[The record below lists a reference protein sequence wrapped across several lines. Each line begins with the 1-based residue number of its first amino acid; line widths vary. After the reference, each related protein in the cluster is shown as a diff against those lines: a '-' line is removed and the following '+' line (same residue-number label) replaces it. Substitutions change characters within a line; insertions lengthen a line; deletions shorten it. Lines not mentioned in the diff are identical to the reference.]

1 MFGSHNES
9 FDEKRQLLEAR
20 DLESNAIETNA
31 SDNNKPAAAATTTTT
46 MFARV
51 GKTTKFVAIGAL
63 CVGSALAVSTGS
75 SSASQK
81 HLFRM
86 GETAGT
92 ADGVTD
98 DFGVT
103 DDLSEQLVG
112 NGTTYR
118 GKQTKSITGKD
129 CKSWVQT
136 TITPDDHPM
145 DGLLENYCRNPGGVQ
160 ESIFC
165 FVGGGETEAC
175 EPLGYDSKAV
185 LTKDQEEV
193 ERLERELAQAQ
204 EEMQPNPQEPQ
215 VGEIIVTEEV
225 PVTNGPTA
233 DEMDDTI
240 GSREPMH
247 FQSDADGSF
256 AETGEVVQPQS
267 PDDERV
273 VGNGQAYRGK
283 QAKSRSGLEC
293 KKWVQT
299 TTTPDD
305 NPTEGLEENF
315 CRNPHGAQES
325 IWCYVGGGQSELCD
339 PLEGSSMPEE
349 SAEPDASVVA
359 ASMEQT
365 AANQQEN
372 SFTEILQEV
381 EQTAEAL
388 KTEAEALQTEEQK
401 MNPPNV
407 EANVGFDETPETKE
421 EEKQAKKKGNFDPAV
436 EVIEGDGTSY
446 RGFQTFTK
454 TGKECVAWQYTQRT
468 AFDYPDGDL
477 SGNFCRNPD
486 NQKSIYCYV
495 GNNVAELCEPLQA
508 PKELT
513 NANIKEAVNKCLQ
526 EAPNDGNCPHFGAKS
541 RLGVMKD
548 WDVSKVT
555 NMQELFKGKTAFN
568 GDLSEWDTSSLTTAY
583 QMFYSCPLFN
593 SDISNWDV
601 SNVENFQGMFN
612 GNAAFNA
619 DISKWN
625 TSKAKTMQGMFKDA
639 INFNQD
645 ISDWDTSHVENFV
658 SQFEGAER
666 FDQPVGKWNT
676 GASKSDGM
684 QGMFQRA
691 KSFAQDVS
699 SFTGQASNQNQGMMF
714 SGATAFHAR
723 FKCAMPD
730 MGPAATCK
738 DKTAAATEQQLGQDG
753 LQEDQALTTALVS
766 DEDAP
771 VTQVNEEEGDLE
783 DSISAQSEIKDLEQE
798 LEEGEDPELKVQDPE
813 DETVIEQEL
822 EEGEDPEL
830 NVQDSEDETV
840 IENGLTYRGK
850 QTHSRSGVECKNW
863 VQTTITPDDNPG
875 QGLESNYCRNP
886 NGMQETI
893 FCFIGN
899 GETEACDAKAEP

>member
-9 FDEKRQLLEAR
+9 NFDEKRQLLEAR

-31 SDNNKPAAAATTTTT
+31 SDNNKPAATTT
-46 MFARV
+46 MLAKV

-86 GETAGT
+86 GQTAGT
-92 ADGVTD
+92 AD
-98 DFGVT
+98 GVT

-129 CKSWVQT
+129 CKNWVQT
-136 TITPDDHPM
+136 TITPDDHPT

-225 PVTNGPTA
+225 PVSNGPTA

-247 FQSDADGSF
+247 FQADADGSF

-349 SAEPDASVVA
+349 SAEPDASVIA
-359 ASMEQT
+359 ASQT
-365 AANQQEN
+365 AADQQEN

-381 EQTAEAL
+381 EQTADAL
-388 KTEAEALQTEEQK
+388 KTEAEALQAEEQK
-401 MNPPNV
+401 VNPPNV

-676 GASKSDGM
+676 GSSKSDGM

-738 DKTAAATEQQLGQDG
+738 DKAAAAAEQQLGEDG

-766 DEDAP
+766 DQDAP

-783 DSISAQSEIKDLEQE
+783 DSISAQSEIKDLEQ
-798 LEEGEDPELKVQDPE
+798 V
-813 DETVIEQEL
+813 L

-830 NVQDSEDETV
+830 NVQDPEDETV

>member
-31 SDNNKPAAAATTTTT
+31 SDNNKPAAATATTTT

-92 ADGVTD
+92 AD
-98 DFGVT
+98 GVT

-240 GSREPMH
+240 GSREPMQ
-247 FQSDADGSF
+247 FQADADGSF

-381 EQTAEAL
+381 EQTADAL

-658 SQFEGAER
+658 SQFEGTER

-783 DSISAQSEIKDLEQE
+783 DSISAESEIKDLEQE

-830 NVQDSEDETV
+830 MVQDPEDETV

>member
-92 ADGVTD
+92 AD
-98 DFGVT
+98 GVT

-240 GSREPMH
+240 GSREPMQ
-247 FQSDADGSF
+247 FQADADGSF

-381 EQTAEAL
+381 EQTADAL

-783 DSISAQSEIKDLEQE
+783 DSISAESEIKDLEQE

-830 NVQDSEDETV
+830 MVQDPEDETV

>member
-98 DFGVT
+98 DYGVT

>member
-31 SDNNKPAAAATTTTT
+31 SDNNKPAAAATTT

-92 ADGVTD
+92 AD
-98 DFGVT
+98 GVT

-193 ERLERELAQAQ
+193 ERLERELVQAQ

-349 SAEPDASVVA
+349 SAEPDASVIA
-359 ASMEQT
+359 ASTEQ
-365 AANQQEN
+365 AAADQQEN

-381 EQTAEAL
+381 EQTADAL

-783 DSISAQSEIKDLEQE
+783 DSISAESEIKDLEQE

-830 NVQDSEDETV
+830 MVQDPEDETV

>member
-1 MFGSHNES
+1 
-9 FDEKRQLLEAR
+9 
-20 DLESNAIETNA
+20 
-31 SDNNKPAAAATTTTT
+31 
-46 MFARV
+46 
-51 GKTTKFVAIGAL
+51 
-63 CVGSALAVSTGS
+63 
-75 SSASQK
+75 
-81 HLFRM
+81 
-86 GETAGT
+86 
-92 ADGVTD
+92 
-98 DFGVT
+98 
-103 DDLSEQLVG
+103 
-112 NGTTYR
+112 
-118 GKQTKSITGKD
+118 
-129 CKSWVQT
+129 
-136 TITPDDHPM
+136 
-145 DGLLENYCRNPGGVQ
+145 
-160 ESIFC
+160 
-165 FVGGGETEAC
+165 
-175 EPLGYDSKAV
+175 
-185 LTKDQEEV
+185 
-193 ERLERELAQAQ
+193 
-204 EEMQPNPQEPQ
+204 
-215 VGEIIVTEEV
+215 
-225 PVTNGPTA
+225 
-233 DEMDDTI
+233 
-240 GSREPMH
+240 
-247 FQSDADGSF
+247 
-256 AETGEVVQPQS
+256 
-267 PDDERV
+267 
-273 VGNGQAYRGK
+273 
-283 QAKSRSGLEC
+283 
-293 KKWVQT
+293 
-299 TTTPDD
+299 
-305 NPTEGLEENF
+305 
-315 CRNPHGAQES
+315 
-325 IWCYVGGGQSELCD
+325 
-339 PLEGSSMPEE
+339 
-349 SAEPDASVVA
+349 
-359 ASMEQT
+359 MEQT

-381 EQTAEAL
+381 EQTADAL

-676 GASKSDGM
+676 GSSKSDGM

-699 SFTGQASNQNQGMMF
+699 SFTGQASSQNQGMMF

-766 DEDAP
+766 DQDAP

-798 LEEGEDPELKVQDPE
+798 LEEGEDPELKKVQDP
-813 DETVIEQEL
+813 
-822 EEGEDPEL
+822 
-830 NVQDSEDETV
+830 EDETV

>member
-9 FDEKRQLLEAR
+9 NFDEKRQLLEAR

-31 SDNNKPAAAATTTTT
+31 SDNNKPAATTTTT
-46 MFARV
+46 MFAKV

-86 GETAGT
+86 GETAAGT
-92 ADGVTD
+92 AD
-98 DFGVT
+98 GVT

-129 CKSWVQT
+129 CKNWVQT
-136 TITPDDHPM
+136 TITPDDHPT

-225 PVTNGPTA
+225 PVSNGPTA

-247 FQSDADGSF
+247 FQADADGSF

-349 SAEPDASVVA
+349 SAEPDASVIA
-359 ASMEQT
+359 ASQT
-365 AANQQEN
+365 AADQQEN

-381 EQTAEAL
+381 EQTADAL
-388 KTEAEALQTEEQK
+388 KTEAEALQAEEQK
-401 MNPPNV
+401 VNPPNV

-676 GASKSDGM
+676 GSSKSDGM

-738 DKTAAATEQQLGQDG
+738 DKTAAAPEQQLGQDG

-766 DEDAP
+766 DQDAP

-798 LEEGEDPELKVQDPE
+798 LEEGEDPELKKVQDP
-813 DETVIEQEL
+813 
-822 EEGEDPEL
+822 
-830 NVQDSEDETV
+830 EDETV

>member
-92 ADGVTD
+92 AD
-98 DFGVT
+98 GVT

-240 GSREPMH
+240 GSREPMQ
-247 FQSDADGSF
+247 FQADADGSF

-381 EQTAEAL
+381 EQTADAL

-658 SQFEGAER
+658 SQFEGTER

-783 DSISAQSEIKDLEQE
+783 DSISAESEIKDLEQE

-830 NVQDSEDETV
+830 MVQDPEDETV

>member
-31 SDNNKPAAAATTTTT
+31 SDNNKPATTTT
-46 MFARV
+46 MFAKV

-92 ADGVTD
+92 AD
-98 DFGVT
+98 GVT

-193 ERLERELAQAQ
+193 ERLERELVQAQ

-381 EQTAEAL
+381 EQTADAL

-783 DSISAQSEIKDLEQE
+783 DSISAESEIKDLEQE

-830 NVQDSEDETV
+830 MVQDPEDETV

>member
-1 MFGSHNES
+1 
-9 FDEKRQLLEAR
+9 
-20 DLESNAIETNA
+20 
-31 SDNNKPAAAATTTTT
+31 
-46 MFARV
+46 
-51 GKTTKFVAIGAL
+51 
-63 CVGSALAVSTGS
+63 
-75 SSASQK
+75 
-81 HLFRM
+81 
-86 GETAGT
+86 
-92 ADGVTD
+92 
-98 DFGVT
+98 
-103 DDLSEQLVG
+103 
-112 NGTTYR
+112 
-118 GKQTKSITGKD
+118 
-129 CKSWVQT
+129 
-136 TITPDDHPM
+136 
-145 DGLLENYCRNPGGVQ
+145 LLENYCRNPGGVQ

-240 GSREPMH
+240 GSREPMQ
-247 FQSDADGSF
+247 FQADADGSF

-381 EQTAEAL
+381 EQTADAL

-658 SQFEGAER
+658 SQFEGTER

-783 DSISAQSEIKDLEQE
+783 DSISAESEIKDLEQE

-830 NVQDSEDETV
+830 MVQDPEDETV

>member
-1 MFGSHNES
+1 
-9 FDEKRQLLEAR
+9 
-20 DLESNAIETNA
+20 
-31 SDNNKPAAAATTTTT
+31 

-92 ADGVTD
+92 AD
-98 DFGVT
+98 GVT

-193 ERLERELAQAQ
+193 ERLERELVQAQ

-381 EQTAEAL
+381 EQTADAL

-783 DSISAQSEIKDLEQE
+783 DSISAESEIKDLEQE

-830 NVQDSEDETV
+830 MVQDPEDETV

>member
-1 MFGSHNES
+1 MFGSHNERE
-9 FDEKRQLLEAR
+9 EKRQLLEAR

-31 SDNNKPAAAATTTTT
+31 SDNNKPASTTT
-46 MFARV
+46 MFAKV

-86 GETAGT
+86 GETAAGT
-92 ADGVTD
+92 AD
-98 DFGVT
+98 GVT

-129 CKSWVQT
+129 CKNWVQT
-136 TITPDDHPM
+136 TITPDDHPT

-225 PVTNGPTA
+225 PVSNGPTA

-247 FQSDADGSF
+247 FQADADGSF

-325 IWCYVGGGQSELCD
+325 IWCYVGGCQSELCD

-349 SAEPDASVVA
+349 SAEPDASVIA
-359 ASMEQT
+359 ASQT
-365 AANQQEN
+365 AADQQEN

-381 EQTAEAL
+381 EQTADAL
-388 KTEAEALQTEEQK
+388 KTEAEALQAEEQK
-401 MNPPNV
+401 VNPPNV

-645 ISDWDTSHVENFV
+645 ISDWDTSNVENFV

-676 GASKSDGM
+676 GSSKSDGM

-699 SFTGQASNQNQGMMF
+699 SFTGQASSQNQGMMF

-738 DKTAAATEQQLGQDG
+738 DKAAAAAEQQLGEDG

-766 DEDAP
+766 DQDAP

-783 DSISAQSEIKDLEQE
+783 DSISAQSEIKDLEQ
-798 LEEGEDPELKVQDPE
+798 V
-813 DETVIEQEL
+813 L

-830 NVQDSEDETV
+830 NVQDPEDETV